1 MIIMAM
7 YKGVNYDDVQ
17 SIYKYMQKAEIAMMK
32 AILKYKD
39 LKLSYI
45 ERAKEEGIY
54 NPKLMKKLMEISVEV

>member
-1 MIIMAM
+1 MMMAM

-17 SIYKYMQKAEIAMMK
+17 SIYKHMQKAEIALMK
-32 AILKYKD
+32 ALIKYKD

-45 ERAKEEGIY
+45 EKAKEEGIY

>member
-1 MIIMAM
+1 MAM

-17 SIYKYMQKAEIAMMK
+17 SIYKHMQKAEIALMK
-32 AILKYKD
+32 ALIKYKD

-45 ERAKEEGIY
+45 EKAKEEGIY